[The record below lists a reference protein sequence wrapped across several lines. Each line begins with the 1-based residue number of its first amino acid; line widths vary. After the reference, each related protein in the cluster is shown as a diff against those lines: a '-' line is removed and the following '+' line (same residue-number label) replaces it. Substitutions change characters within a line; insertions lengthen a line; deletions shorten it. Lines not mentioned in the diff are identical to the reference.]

1 MKLTIIGTLL
11 LFLYISQQLLEF
23 YGISLMQYSVYVI
36 ILLIFLL
43 YYAIK

>member
-43 YYAIK
+43 YYANK